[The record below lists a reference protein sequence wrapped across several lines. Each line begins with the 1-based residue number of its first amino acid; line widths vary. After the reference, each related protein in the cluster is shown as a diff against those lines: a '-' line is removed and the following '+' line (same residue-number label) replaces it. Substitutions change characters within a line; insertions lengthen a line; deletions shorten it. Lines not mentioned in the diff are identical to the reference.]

1 MRSDVDHAFD
11 HTHLS
16 TRALG
21 QVWLKEDVTYVEPE
35 LTAPENVAQLVNLFT
50 NAESR
55 NLENILEPLHE
66 MMGKSTELVQVGR
79 VVRVLC

>member
-1 MRSDVDHAFD
+1 MSTMHLTTRTCPHA
-11 HTHLS
+11 HL
-16 TRALG
+16 ALG

-66 MMGKSTELVQVGR
+66 MMGKSTKLVQVGR

>member
-1 MRSDVDHAFD
+1 M
-11 HTHLS
+11 
-16 TRALG
+16 
-21 QVWLKEDVTYVEPE
+21 EPE

-66 MMGKSTELVQVGR
+66 MMGKSTGLVQVGR